1 MHMADALLSPAVGA
15 TLWAASGLTL
25 GWCSRRLRTDPRE
38 HLVPLMGVLGAFV
51 FAAQM
56 INFSI
61 PGTGSS
67 GHIGGGLLLSILLGG
82 PAAFVVIA
90 SVLTV
95 QALFF
100 ADGGLLALG
109 ANIFNL
115 GIIPCFAAYPLIYR
129 PLLKRAG
136 GAPSKN
142 RLTIITVLAAV
153 VSMQMGALGV
163 VFETQLSGISSLPL
177 ATFLLLMQPIHL
189 VIGLVEGLAT
199 AAVIAFIRKARP
211 DLLHASASV
220 PSTVAASTGFPTRV
234 IVSLGCV
241 ALLTG
246 SVFSWFA
253 SSSPDG
259 LEWSIARV
267 TGQPELASGAS
278 SIHKTFSQ
286 LQQRIS
292 LLPSYKF
299 AAVENKASEV
309 VGGKSGAK
317 QEQAWPAVDAKT
329 SLAGVLG
336 GVGTLMV
343 VVGIGFL
350 LRPRHAHELPRT

>member
-1 MHMADALLSPAVGA
+1 MHMADALLSPTVGVS
-15 TLWAASGLTL
+15 LLAASGLTL
-25 GWCSRRLRTDPRE
+25 GWCSKRLRTDARD
-38 HLVPLMGVLGAFV
+38 HLVPLMGVLGAFI

-95 QALFF
+95 QALLF

-109 ANIFNL
+109 ANLFNL
-115 GIIPCFAAYPLIYR
+115 GIVPCFIAYPLIYR

-136 GAPSKN
+136 SAPSKN
-142 RLTIITVLAAV
+142 RLMLITVMAAV
-153 VSMQMGALGV
+153 ISLQMGALGV

-189 VIGLVEGLAT
+189 AIGLVEGLAT
-199 AAVIAFIRKARP
+199 AAVIAFIQKARP
-211 DLLHASASV
+211 DLLHASA
-220 PSTVAASTGFPTRV
+220 PTPRPRANAFGFPTRV
-234 IVSLGCV
+234 VASLGCA

-246 SVFSWFA
+246 GVFSWFA

-267 TGQPELASGAS
+267 TGHSELASGAS
-278 SIHKTFSQ
+278 FVHRTFAQWQQHLALMPDYKLSPDESKT
-286 LQQRIS
+286 
-292 LLPSYKF
+292 P
-299 AAVENKASEV
+299 AAAGN
-309 VGGKSGAK
+309 KSGA
-317 QEQAWPAVDAKT
+317 EQAWPAVNAQT
-329 SLAGVLG
+329 SLAGMLG
-336 GVGTLMV
+336 GVGTLV
-343 VVGIGFL
+343 IVVGLGFL
-350 LRPRHAHELPRT
+350 LRPRRVHKLPHT

>member
-15 TLWAASGLTL
+15 SLWAVSGLTL
-25 GWCSRRLRTDPRE
+25 GWCSKQLRTDPRD
-38 HLVPLMGVLGAFV
+38 HLVPLMGVLGAFI

-115 GIIPCFAAYPLIYR
+115 GIFPCFIAYPLIYR

-136 GAPSKN
+136 SEPSKN
-142 RLTIITVLAAV
+142 QLTTMTVLAAV

-163 VFETQLSGISSLPL
+163 VLETQMSGISSLPL
-177 ATFLLLMQPIHL
+177 VTFLWLMQPIHL
-189 VIGLVEGLAT
+189 AIGLVEGLAT
-199 AAVIAFIRKARP
+199 AAVIAFIRQARP
-211 DLLHASASV
+211 DLLHAFTPALSAKA
-220 PSTVAASTGFPTRV
+220 VASRFPTRV
-234 IVSLGCV
+234 IVSLGCA

-246 SVFSWFA
+246 GVFSWFA

-278 SIHKTFSQ
+278 PIYKAIAQ
-286 LQQRIS
+286 LQQRMAP
-292 LLPSYKF
+292 LPGYKF
-299 AAVENKASEV
+299 AALENNTSVAA
-309 VGGKSGAK
+309 GGRSAG
-317 QEQAWPAVDAKT
+317 QQAWPAVDTQT
-329 SLAGVLG
+329 SVAGVLG
-336 GVGTLMV
+336 GVGTLV
-343 VVGIGFL
+343 IVVGIGFF
-350 LRPRHAHELPRT
+350 LRPRRARHQPHT

>member
-1 MHMADALLSPAVGA
+1 MHMADALLSPSVGV
-15 TLWAASGLTL
+15 TLWAVSGLTL
-25 GWCSRRLRTDPRE
+25 GWCSKRLRTDPRE
-38 HLVPLMGVLGAFV
+38 HLVPLMGVLGAFI

-82 PAAFVVIA
+82 PAAFVVIT

-109 ANIFNL
+109 ANLFNL
-115 GIIPCFAAYPLIYR
+115 GVFPCFIAYPLIYR

-136 GAPSKN
+136 NAPSKN
-142 RLTIITVLAAV
+142 HLMIITVLAAAI
-153 VSMQMGALGV
+153 SMQMGALGV

-177 ATFLLLMQPIHL
+177 TTFLLLMQPIHL
-189 VIGLVEGLAT
+189 AIGVVEGLAT

-211 DLLHASASV
+211 DLLHASAPAS
-220 PSTVAASTGFPTRV
+220 STVATAMGFPTRM
-234 IVSLGCV
+234 IVSLAGA

-246 SVFSWFA
+246 GVLSWFA

-267 TGQPELASGAS
+267 TGHPELASGTS
-278 SIHKTFSQ
+278 SIHRTFAQ
-286 LQQRIS
+286 LQQRVA
-292 LLPSYKF
+292 LMPDYKLIAGENKVP
-299 AAVENKASEV
+299 AAV
-309 VGGKSGAK
+309 GKPSDA
-317 QEQAWPAVDAKT
+317 EQAWPAVDAQT
-329 SLAGVLG
+329 SLAGMLG
-336 GVGTLMV
+336 GVGTLV
-343 VVGIGFL
+343 IVVGLGFL
-350 LRPRHAHELPRT
+350 LRPRRVHKLPHT

>member
-1 MHMADALLSPAVGA
+1 MHMADALLSPVVGA
-15 TLWAASGLTL
+15 SLWAVSGAAL
-25 GWCSRRLRTDPRE
+25 GGCSKRLRTDARD
-38 HLVPLMGVLGAFV
+38 HLVPLMGVLGAFI

-82 PAAFVVIA
+82 PAAFMVIA

-109 ANIFNL
+109 ANLFNL
-115 GIIPCFAAYPLIYR
+115 GIVPCFLAYPLIYR

-136 GAPSKN
+136 DAPSKN
-142 RLTIITVLAAV
+142 RLTLITVSAAV
-153 VSMQMGALGV
+153 ISMQLGALGV
-163 VFETQLSGISSLPL
+163 VYETQLSGISSLPL
-177 ATFLLLMQPIHL
+177 TTFLWLMQPIHL
-189 VIGLVEGLAT
+189 AIGLVEGLAT
-199 AAVIAFIRKARP
+199 AAVIAFIYKARP
-211 DLLHASASV
+211 DLLHASAPAPHPIASA
-220 PSTVAASTGFPTRV
+220 PSFPTRV
-234 IVSLGCV
+234 VMGLGCA

-246 SVFSWFA
+246 GVFSWFA

-267 TGQPELASGAS
+267 TGQTELASDGS
-278 SIHKTFSQ
+278 FVHTTFAQ
-286 LQQRIS
+286 WQQR
-292 LLPSYKF
+292 LALMPDYKLIPTDDKTP
-299 AAVENKASEV
+299 AAADSQADAEA
-309 VGGKSGAK
+309 
-317 QEQAWPAVDAKT
+317 AWPAVDAQT

-336 GVGTLMV
+336 GVGTLVIVLV
-343 VVGIGFL
+343 VGFL
-350 LRPRHAHELPRT
+350 LRPRRARDLPPA